1 MSTALVAVQHFA
13 QPVRLTPRTPCDARV
28 CVGTHASQLVR
39 RVSMSVGSIDRSCKR
54 PAVQRSAGRSAALQE
69 RAQLAREC
77 LLAVHRMPV
86 DRSADLSRACVC
98 AIMRSREGER
108 ACERMR
114 ASVRVCASVRACVRA
129 GERACERVCECA
141 SACASVRACVR
152 ACAEIRDRMIR
163 LAETLPRGLARRS
176 RRRNV

>member
-1 MSTALVAVQHFA
+1 MSTALVAAQHFA

-39 RVSMSVGSIDRSCKR
+39 RASMRVGSIDRSCQR
-54 PAVQRSAGRSAALQE
+54 PAVQRSVQE

-98 AIMRSREGER
+98 AIMRSREGEH
-108 ACERMR
+108 ACWR
-114 ASVRVCASVRACVRA
+114 ASVRA
-129 GERACERVCECA
+129 GERACERDCVRACERVCKPA
-141 SACASVRACVR
+141 SVCASVQ

-176 RRRNV
+176 